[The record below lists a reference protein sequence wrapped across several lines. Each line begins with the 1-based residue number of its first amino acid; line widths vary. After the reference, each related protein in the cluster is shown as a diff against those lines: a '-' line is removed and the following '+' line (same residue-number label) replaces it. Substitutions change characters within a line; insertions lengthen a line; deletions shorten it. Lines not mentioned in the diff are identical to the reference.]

1 MIEQFF
7 TQPKV
12 LSRLQ
17 EGVFGRYLP
26 AFAASLHKEGYSR
39 GCIRRH
45 LRAADHFGAWLTK
58 QRVTVGD
65 LTRAIVEHYING
77 RGRLYSASRPNG
89 GLPHS
94 AQGLHELLE
103 FLKQQG

>member
-7 TQPKV
+7 SQPKV
-12 LSRLQ
+12 LSRLR

-45 LRAADHFGAWLTK
+45 LRAAL
-58 QRVTVGD
+58 
-65 LTRAIVEHYING
+65 N
-77 RGRLYSASRPNG
+77 
-89 GLPHS
+89 
-94 AQGLHELLE
+94 
-103 FLKQQG
+103 

>member
-39 GCIRRH
+39 GCIRAVSADEIERIIAACNPNSAYGLRERAIALLLARLG
-45 LRAADHFGAWLTK
+45 LRACE
-58 QRVTVGD
+58 V
-65 LTRAIVEHYING
+65 I
-77 RGRLYSASRPNG
+77 
-89 GLPHS
+89 GLRIDDID
-94 AQGLHELLE
+94 
-103 FLKQQG
+103 